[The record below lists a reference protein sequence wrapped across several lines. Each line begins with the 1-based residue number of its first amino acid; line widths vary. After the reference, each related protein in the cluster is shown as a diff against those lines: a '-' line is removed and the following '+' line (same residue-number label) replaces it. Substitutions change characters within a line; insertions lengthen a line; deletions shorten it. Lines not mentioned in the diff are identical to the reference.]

1 MWSKEAGTPYR
12 YITWRMVEFQMD
24 SLKLALRVFPADLDR
39 AIIFFLV
46 ARMSCS
52 EWLTGDAIM
61 RPENPRV
68 FSINALAAS
77 LSRPFETVR
86 RHVHG
91 MIDAGICAKHN
102 EGFALFPTPE
112 RNADIILYYRD
123 TANLILRLAGRLAEQ
138 GIPIPATESVAENE
152 VEQLVNAA
160 LDICL
165 VALENND
172 HGHWFE
178 LALHGALIYENG
190 RDIMGTPELARE
202 YGNLVLTDEQRRPV
216 RIRVL
221 SDDYGI
227 PYATVRRHVDQMLSA
242 GMLRKKRGGYILNTQ
257 WTGVDEK
264 IAQSDQ
270 TVQYLLRQFRG
281 LAAAGVNL
289 MRPLPDR
296 IA

>member
-1 MWSKEAGTPYR
+1 MWSKETGTPYR

-52 EWLTGDAIM
+52 EWIAGEAIQ
-61 RPENPRV
+61 RPAAPRV

-112 RNADIILYYRD
+112 RNVDIILYYRD

-138 GIPIPATESVAENE
+138 GVPIPATESVAENE

-242 GMLRKKRGGYILNTQ
+242 GMLRKKRGGFILNTQ

-270 TVQYLLRQFRG
+270 TVMYLLKQFRA
-281 LAAAGVNL
+281 LAAQGVDL
-289 MRPLPDR
+289 LAQDS
-296 IA
+296 AS

>member
-1 MWSKEAGTPYR
+1 MWSKETGTPYR

-52 EWLTGDAIM
+52 EWIAGEAIQ
-61 RPENPRV
+61 RPAAPRV

-112 RNADIILYYRD
+112 RNVDIILYYRD

-242 GMLRKKRGGYILNTQ
+242 GMLRKKRGGFILNTQ

-270 TVQYLLRQFRG
+270 TVMYLLKQFRA
-281 LAAAGVNL
+281 LAAQGVDL
-289 MRPLPDR
+289 LAQDS
-296 IA
+296 AS